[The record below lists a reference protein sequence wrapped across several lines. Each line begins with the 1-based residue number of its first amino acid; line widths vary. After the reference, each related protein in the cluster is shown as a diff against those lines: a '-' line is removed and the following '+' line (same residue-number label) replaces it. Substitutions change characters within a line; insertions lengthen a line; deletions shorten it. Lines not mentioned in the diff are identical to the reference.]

1 MMTTFAQN
9 PETNDI
15 ETHAVTIGG
24 VAKRYLSFN
33 TGKQS
38 YANIIGDTIRTV
50 SGELQLN
57 VNRGVPYFETV
68 FKSVNGIDIWK
79 DDVRKIMNGL
89 SFVKSIVS
97 FDVSW
102 DPVSRKLNYEMVV
115 ETDEGEVTVGQSL

>member
-1 MMTTFAQN
+1 MITFSQN
-9 PETNDI
+9 PENNDI
-15 ETHAVTIGG
+15 ETHAVTVGG
-24 VAKRYLSFN
+24 VTKRYLSFN
-33 TGKQS
+33 TGKQA
-38 YANIIGDTIRTV
+38 YADIIGDTIRTV
-50 SGELQLN
+50 SGELQLD

-115 ETDEGEVTVGQSL
+115 ETDDGEVTVGQSL

>member
-1 MMTTFAQN
+1 MKTFAKDSYGN
-9 PETNDI
+9 VIVDPVTHDI
-15 ETHAVTIGG
+15 RTVDG
-24 VAKRYLSFN
+24 VEAYVVV
-33 TGKQS
+33 
-38 YANIIGDTIRTV
+38 IGDTIRTV
-50 SGELQLN
+50 RGELQLDTE
-57 VNRGVPYFETV
+57 RGVPYFETV

-79 DDVRKIMNGL
+79 NDVRKIVNGL

>member
-1 MMTTFAQN
+1 MMTTFSQN
-9 PETNDI
+9 QETNDI
-15 ETHAVTIGG
+15 ETRAVTVGG
-24 VAKRYLSFN
+24 VTKRYLSFN
-33 TGKQS
+33 TGKQA
-38 YANIIGDTIRTV
+38 YADIIGDTIRTV
-50 SGELQLN
+50 SGELQLD